1 MLALVISALLLA
13 GIGVFGAARTT
24 LVQAKTIGIVT
35 AFGCLGGGGAVVVP
49 SQ

>member
-13 GIGVFGAARTT
+13 GIGAARTT